1 MSWITRVLHSN
12 HCHKRLKPTYTIS
25 LCSTA
30 VSEATRIDKFCHAGL
45 AENAACGV
53 ADTSNL
59 HRAFVLNK
67 TKGVMHETLNDC
79 GFDTCD
85 GNVQLDLRSGARQLR
100 QASSHGTRTRRASR
114 QPQRR
119 QQRHRHGRSKAG
131 SAQNEEVQ
139 EVEEGLEKQGQSWL
153 QVVFHGSN
161 SASPRFLQ
169 KQPEAT
175 RHAR

>member
-30 VSEATRIDKFCHAGL
+30 VSEATRIDKFCHARL

-85 GNVQLDLRSGARQLR
+85 GNVQLDLRSGARQPR
-100 QASSHGTRTRRASR
+100 QASSHGTRTRQASR
-114 QPQRR
+114 QPQKASAKASTRPKQSRLSTKRR
-119 QQRHRHGRSKAG
+119 S
-131 SAQNEEVQ
+131 Q

-161 SASPRFLQ
+161 SAPRFLQ

>member
-30 VSEATRIDKFCHAGL
+30 VSEATRIAKFCYARL

-67 TKGVMHETLNDC
+67 TNGVLYETLNDC

-85 GNVQLDLRSGARQLR
+85 GNVQPDVRSGAARQPR
-100 QASSHGTRTRRASR
+100 QASSNGTRTR
-114 QPQRR
+114 
-119 QQRHRHGRSKAG
+119 
-131 SAQNEEVQ
+131 
-139 EVEEGLEKQGQSWL
+139 
-153 QVVFHGSN
+153 
-161 SASPRFLQ
+161 
-169 KQPEAT
+169 
-175 RHAR
+175 

>member
-59 HRAFVLNK
+59 HRAFLLNK

-79 GFDTCD
+79 GFDPCD
-85 GNVQLDLRSGARQLR
+85 GNVQRSEE
-100 QASSHGTRTRRASR
+100 RRVGKVCR
-114 QPQRR
+114 
-119 QQRHRHGRSKAG
+119 
-131 SAQNEEVQ
+131 
-139 EVEEGLEKQGQSWL
+139 
-153 QVVFHGSN
+153 
-161 SASPRFLQ
+161 
-169 KQPEAT
+169 
-175 RHAR
+175 